1 MVEFCNLNNSCN
13 TWSNIDDKVGLERIK
28 CLEYS
33 MIGLTDKMRKYLRL
47 KWYLRGIE
55 KDQAKD
61 SQAFCNAEMQR
72 ASSRYAQGPLAGYLT
87 LP

>member
-1 MVEFCNLNNSCN
+1 
-13 TWSNIDDKVGLERIK
+13 
-28 CLEYS
+28 

-55 KDQAKD
+55 KDQVKD